1 MKRRSSNQIKKIL
14 IGTVI
19 LVVGVLIALII
30 FLLNVDIK
38 GADDLQEN
46 TENSVNTDNT
56 NQNIVSIEDNNL
68 SEYNIVAKDEENTF
82 EIRFDGEKMY
92 FSIMDEDNFLKKY
105 PKSEV
110 NTSKDIEIA
119 THDYKVDNIC
129 VGICKNEEYL
139 IVLMKDGSLGIMNIT
154 DAIENNVFRIKNQL
168 ISIGNVKAISIS
180 NGYKKSNNKQEN
192 TIIVEGNDEK
202 KYDLADFV
210 E

>member
-1 MKRRSSNQIKKIL
+1 MKRRSSDQIKKIL

-56 NQNIVSIEDNNL
+56 NQNIVSIEDDNL
-68 SEYNIVAKDEENTF
+68 SKYNIVAKDKENTF

-92 FSIMDEDNFLKKY
+92 FSIIDEDNFLKKY

-110 NTSKDIEIA
+110 NTSDEIEIA
-119 THDYKVDNIC
+119 THNYNVDSILI
-129 VGICKNEEYL
+129 GTCKNDEYL
-139 IVLMKDGSLGIMNIT
+139 IALMSDGKLGIMNIQ

-168 ISIGNVKAISIS
+168 VSIGNVKATGIS
-180 NGYKKSNNKQEN
+180 NGYKTDNKRED
-192 TIIVEGNDEK
+192 TIIVKANDGK